1 MTNPLRASCLAFM
14 LTLKMWVGSVSLF
27 ILKTAR
33 LHSLALSLLSFL
45 MALSFFCAL
54 DSFLLLLD

>member
-14 LTLKMWVGSVSLF
+14 LTLKMCVGSVSLF

-45 MALSFFCAL
+45 MALSFF
-54 DSFLLLLD
+54 